1 MSAGSAARSRGGGRG
16 AVRPRVRRV
25 LTTRAG
31 GRSGGPYSSFN
42 LSYGV
47 GDDRVAVAANR
58 SRLSRELG
66 LATDGIVWMQQVH
79 GTRVAAVDGPTA
91 TELAATDALVTARRG
106 LALAVL
112 AADCV
117 PVLLADPVAG
127 VVGAAHAGRAGAAAG
142 VLAAAVA
149 AMTRLGA
156 NIDTIEVLLGPA
168 ICGRCYEVPA
178 GLQAEV
184 EDRLPGSACTTAAGT
199 AGLDLRAGLELQ
211 LVGLGVPLVGV
222 DPRCTFE
229 DQQLYSH
236 RRQRPTGRSAA
247 VTWLDYAE

>member
-1 MSAGSAARSRGGGRG
+1 MTPEAS
-16 AVRPRVRRV
+16 VRPRVRRV
-25 LTTRAG
+25 LTTNAG
-31 GRSGGPYSSFN
+31 GRSAAPYTSFN

-47 GDDRVAVAANR
+47 GDDRAAVAANR

-66 LATDGIVWMQQVH
+66 LPPDGIVWMQQVH
-79 GTRVAAVDGPTA
+79 GTRVAAVDGPSV
-91 TELAATDALVTARRG
+91 TELAGTDAVVTARRG

-117 PVLLADPVAG
+117 PVLLADPAAG
-127 VVGAAHAGRAGAAAG
+127 VVGAVHAGRVGAAAG
-142 VLAAAVA
+142 VLPAAVA

-156 NIDTIEVLLGPA
+156 SPERIEVLLGPA
-168 ICGRCYEVPA
+168 ICGGCYEVPA
-178 GLQAEV
+178 HVQAQV
-184 EDRLPGSACTTAAGT
+184 EDRLPGSAGPTTAGT
-199 AGLDLRAGLELQ
+199 PGLDLRAGLELQ
-211 LVGLGVPLVGV
+211 LVAVGVPLVGV

-236 RRQRPTGRSAA
+236 RRQRPTGRFAA

>member
-1 MSAGSAARSRGGGRG
+1 
-16 AVRPRVRRV
+16 VRRV

-31 GRSGGPYSSFN
+31 GRSTAPYASFN

-47 GDDRVAVAANR
+47 GDDRAAVAANR
-58 SRLSRELG
+58 SRLNRELG
-66 LATDGIVWMQQVH
+66 LAPDAVVWMQQVH
-79 GTRVAAVDGPTA
+79 GNRVATVDGPTT
-91 TELAATDALVTARRG
+91 TELPRADAVVTARPG
-106 LALAVL
+106 LAVAVL

-117 PVLLADPVAG
+117 PVLLADPAAG
-127 VVGAAHAGRAGAAAG
+127 VVGAVHAGRVGAAAG
-142 VLAAAVA
+142 VLPAAVD

-156 NIDTIEVLLGPA
+156 RPDATEVLLGPA
-168 ICGRCYEVPA
+168 ICGLCYEVPA
-178 GLQAEV
+178 DLQAQV
-184 EDRLPGSACTTAAGT
+184 EDRLPGSACTTTTGS

-211 LVGLGVPLVGV
+211 LVALGVPLVGV

-236 RRQRPTGRSAA
+236 RRQRPTGRFAT